1 MPEEPVAL
9 DGSSRRVNRL
19 LSGLRSNIE
28 EEVYAAAGQLQQLL
42 CAELHTLGTAG
53 ANLLLE
59 DLWQRIA
66 DALCA
71 HEPTDK
77 KGLLL
82 AVAILVSVDVDAA
95 GWRCSRAANLLRSQM
110 PLDSDSSQLVAYA
123 IGRTAISS
131 GPMSVS
137 YVDFEASRAFELLI
151 EDEHEFKRQLGL
163 EVLRELALATP
174 NAFVKHV
181 NRFLES
187 VFPLLIGSPNKGLQD
202 SACQALQAV
211 FGVVCVKETIDRQ
224 VIFFRICLSNS
235 LKTLE
240 SAQTSTAART
250 TAKDKLFRDDRVYG
264 ALLALDELLICA
276 DATGEQ
282 LRARLENSLYDQ
294 HVFESPRSQYQVAR
308 QWGGTSNT
316 QCLREYVRKS
326 ACGYTT
332 DPLELLLDYHLET
345 GLRPNALPP
354 VRSIQPASSSH
365 CRALVTEYLERISRL
380 VLREKESTNSH
391 VQKMLLRLL
400 PRLTKFN
407 QHLSGTFFQESI
419 QHVLASCSRRC
430 KERSSALL
438 ALGLISASAGSK
450 IGAFVDR
457 IVNTLKAHLQPRDMF
472 SRKKLPSIEPAVL
485 QCIQLLAQV
494 PEFKD
499 KMYDLL
505 DSLLTSELSPALAD
519 TLFVICERIP
529 SLKRFVQDKLFLV
542 LFHLL
547 FRKRFVHS
555 GSPLPS
561 LSIPLLNTS
570 MSSSLYA
577 STLTSNQ
584 NLSTFA
590 FNLSAGHSSFSFS
603 SSQVPS
609 SITTLKPIPVDEP
622 QHAML
627 ALRMLTR
634 FDFRYQLVMQLF
646 LHKLHAFLLCEPVEL
661 RLEAIRCCVRLLG
674 PLLAEF
680 NARFSF
686 NLVNMIQQVMHQLL
700 LLAVA
705 DPQPEVRYTVLS
717 LLRPTFDVFLTQTQ
731 HLERLFV
738 CLNDELFE
746 VRELAVCVIGR
757 LCEHNPAF
765 VRPRLRDLLTELLCD
780 LQSDAAPQFRE
791 QHTRLLAHIIQ
802 SAPSMA
808 AIYAD
813 VLLEVLGTGLR
824 IPDPSTSY
832 LVGSLHAL
840 GLLSRVLG
848 YRMRVHFDRMLPSLL
863 ELVQDS
869 SHSLRREIGLWSLG
883 QIIDQAGCV
892 VDPYWKYKNLL
903 DVLLNVLRTE
913 HSPFVRRE
921 AIKVL
926 GLLGAVDPYEH
937 KINIGLID
945 QSGTDYMADAGAS
958 LSDLQ
963 GTFLFN
969 NFFFVK
975 ALKTKE
981 LILISIFF
989 RFKFC

>member
-1 MPEEPVAL
+1 MPEEPAAL

-42 CAELHTLGTAG
+42 CAELHTLGTAR

-59 DLWQRIA
+59 ELWQRIA
-66 DALCA
+66 DGLCSY
-71 HEPTDK
+71 EPTDK

-82 AVAILVSVDVDAA
+82 AIAILVSVDVDAA

-110 PLDSDSSQLVAYA
+110 PLDSDSLKLVAYA

-137 YVDFEASRAFELLI
+137 YVDFEASRAFELLV
-151 EDEHEFKRQLGL
+151 EDDHEPKRQLGL

-174 NAFVKHV
+174 NAFVKHI
-181 NRFLES
+181 NRFVES
-187 VFPLLIGSPNKGLQD
+187 VFPILIGSANKGLQD
-202 SACQALQAV
+202 SASQALQAA
-211 FGVVCVKETIDRQ
+211 FGVVCAKETTEGQ
-224 VIFFRICLSNS
+224 LNFFRTCLSNA

-240 SAQTSTAART
+240 SAQTSSATRSSG
-250 TAKDKLFRDDRVYG
+250 KDKLFRDDRVYG

-276 DATGEQ
+276 DTDGEQ
-282 LRARLENSLYDQ
+282 LRADLEQSLYDQ

-332 DPLELLLDYHLET
+332 DPLELLLDYHMET

-354 VRSIQPASSSH
+354 VRSIQPAYSGH
-365 CRALVTEYLERISRL
+365 CRALMIDHIERCSRL
-380 VLREKESTNSH
+380 VLREKDSINSH
-391 VQKMLLRLL
+391 VQKTLLRLL
-400 PRLTKFN
+400 ARLVKYN
-407 QHLSGTFFQESI
+407 QLLYGTFFQESI
-419 QHVLASCSRRC
+419 QHVLSSCSRRS

-450 IGAFVDR
+450 ITPFVDR
-457 IVNTLKAHLQPRDMF
+457 IVNTLKAHFQPRDMF

-485 QCIQLLAQV
+485 QCIQLLAQAS
-494 PEFKD
+494 EFKE
-499 KMYDLL
+499 KMFDLL
-505 DSLLTSELSPALAD
+505 DQLIVSDLSPALAD

-542 LFHLL
+542 LFYAL

-555 GSPLPS
+555 GAPVPPATVSPANPS
-561 LSIPLLNTS
+561 ASSVTYIASS
-570 MSSSLYA
+570 MS
-577 STLTSNQ
+577 TN
-584 NLSTFA
+584 NLSSFA
-590 FNLSAGHSSFSFS
+590 FNLSSVGSSSALSVSSAFMFS
-603 SSQVPS
+603 STQVPFAVTGS
-609 SITTLKPIPVDEP
+609 SLKPFPVDEP

-634 FDFRYQLVMQLF
+634 FDFRYQLLMQLF
-646 LHKLHAFLLCEPVEL
+646 LHKLHAYLLCEPVEL
-661 RLEAIRCCVRLLG
+661 RLEAIRCCVRLLS
-674 PLLAEF
+674 PLINEF
-680 NARFSF
+680 NARSSVT
-686 NLVNMIQQVMHQLL
+686 LVNLIQQVLQQLL

-717 LLRPTFDVFLTQTQ
+717 LLRKPFDVFLTQTQ
-731 HLERLFV
+731 HLVRLFV

-746 VRELAVCVIGR
+746 VRELAVCVLGR

-765 VRPRLRDLLTELLCD
+765 VRPRLRNLLTELLSD

-802 SAPSMA
+802 SAPSMTA
-808 AIYAD
+808 LYAD

-824 IPDPSTSY
+824 SPDPSTSY

-848 YRMRVHFDRMLPSLL
+848 VRMRIHFDRLLPPLL

-869 SHSLRREIGLWSLG
+869 SHSLRREIGLWTLG

-945 QSGTDYMADAGAS
+945 QSGTDYMVDSAAS
-958 LSDLQ
+958 LSEVQ
-963 GTFLFN
+963 GKFLFH
-969 NFFFVK
+969 
-975 ALKTKE
+975 L
-981 LILISIFF
+981 
-989 RFKFC
+989 FCCFNLQLTEI